1 MYTKVTNSHIRL
13 RGQTLLI
20 SPLMMTMLL
29 LLLSLATMGRAEG
42 EERKRRER
50 ERERWRKRSRDK
62 ANVSGSMC
70 GLFGIP
76 LIFDFI
82 QPCSC

>member
-13 RGQTLLI
+13 RGQNLLV

-50 ERERWRKRSRDK
+50 ESVGESVHVTKRM
-62 ANVSGSMC
+62 SMGAC
-70 GLFGIP
+70 VA
-76 LIFDFI
+76 
-82 QPCSC
+82 CSESL

>member
-29 LLLSLATMGRAEG
+29 QLLSLTTMGRAQG

-50 ERERWRKRSRDK
+50 ERENVGERVDVTKRMTMG
-62 ANVSGSMC
+62 ACVA
-70 GLFGIP
+70 
-76 LIFDFI
+76 
-82 QPCSC
+82 CSESL